1 MSAAP
6 GPGPNPHAGLWVQPM
21 MKDPTPRAIRL
32 GNGSQAGAPKQAVR
46 GRGRPAG
53 MVPAA
58 ATRARIV
65 RAAREVYSRR
75 GYHGT
80 TMREVADRAG
90 VSRPLVSVYFPG
102 RPSVYR
108 ATIKATY
115 LDVLLPAVGRAVQ
128 EKTLRRQ
135 LSVFLDDVAGRAGAP
150 GPA

>member
-1 MSAAP
+1 
-6 GPGPNPHAGLWVQPM
+6 M

-115 LDVLLPAVGRAVQ
+115 LDVLLPAVGRAVHG
-128 EKTLRRQ
+128 ENSEAAAVGLPRRRCRQ
-135 LSVFLDDVAGRAGAP
+135 GGRP
-150 GPA
+150 GTGLKRCSCSRR